1 VGEIQEYQAVVRDN
15 FTALDG
21 AWCVMDGLKI
31 PIQRSG
37 DKLTQ
42 NAYYNGWLHAHFVGC
57 MMAFAPSG
65 IIVACTLNAPG
76 SWHDSFIAHNSGLYD
91 QLKAV
96 FNTAGGKGVVDSA
109 FTKKHCPFLIKS
121 SNRKPGETALETTIS
136 RQATSFHQ
144 SAKWGMRAVE
154 GNFPQLKDKLLL
166 SDTIED
172 RKIFL
177 HAITML
183 HNFRTH
189 RVGLNQL
196 SSTYYPVF
204 VNVGDNVLDMF
215 A

>member
-1 VGEIQEYQAVVRDN
+1 
-15 FTALDG
+15 
-21 AWCVMDGLKI
+21 MDGLKI

-37 DKLTQ
+37 DEFTQ

-57 MMAFAPSG
+57 VIAFAPSG

-76 SWHDSFIAHNSGLYD
+76 SWHDSFIAQNGGLYD
-91 QLKAV
+91 VLRAV
-96 FNTAGGKGVVDSA
+96 FNTTGGKGVVDSA
-109 FTKKHCPFLIKS
+109 FSKKHCPFLIKS
-121 SNRKPGETALETTIS
+121 GNRKPGETALETTIR
-136 RQATSFHQ
+136 RQATSFRQ
-144 SAKWGMRAVE
+144 SAEWGMRAIE
-154 GNFPQLKDKLLL
+154 GSFPRLKDKLLL

-172 RKIFL
+172 RNVFL

-183 HNFRTH
+183 HNFRTC

>member
-1 VGEIQEYQAVVRDN
+1 VLKEEPLAKVAIPSVEEIQEYQAVVRDN
-15 FTALDG
+15 FPALDG

-37 DKLTQ
+37 DELAQ
-42 NAYYNGWLHAHFVGC
+42 NAYYNGWSHAHFVGC
-57 MMAFAPSG
+57 VMAFAPSG

-76 SWHDSFIAHNSGLYD
+76 SWHDSFIAQNGGLYD

-109 FTKKHCPFLIKS
+109 FSKKHCPFLIKS
-121 SNRKPGETALETTIS
+121 GNHKPGETALET
-136 RQATSFHQ
+136 
-144 SAKWGMRAVE
+144 MRAVE
-154 GNFPQLKDKLLL
+154 GSFPQLKDKLLL
-166 SDTIED
+166 SDIIED
-172 RKIFL
+172 RNVFL
-177 HAITML
+177 YAITML